1 MFSKSAEQWIFTRI
15 SSFYHTHTD
24 SKDITTYDP
33 LLFSTMNRDVIKLRD
48 WLISHNCRLAC
59 MESTGKYW
67 IPIGNTLESE
77 IKLNLAYPKYAKT
90 VKGKI
95 TDKKDS
101 K

>member
-1 MFSKSAEQWIFTRI
+1 
-15 SSFYHTHTD
+15 
-24 SKDITTYDP
+24 
-33 LLFSTMNRDVIKLRD
+33 
-48 WLISHNCRLAC
+48 

-101 K
+101 KQIADLFKHDLMPSSFIPPLDTCQLRDSSRYRYNSLILKSQKK